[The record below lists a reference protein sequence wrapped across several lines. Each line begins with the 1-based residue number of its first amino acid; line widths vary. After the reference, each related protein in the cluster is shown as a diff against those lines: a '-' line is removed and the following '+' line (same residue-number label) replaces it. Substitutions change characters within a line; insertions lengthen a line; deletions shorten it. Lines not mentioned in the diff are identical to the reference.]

1 MKAFKKIISITLIVA
16 LIGVFYGC
24 NGDDTANKT
33 TQDPTAD
40 ADTAAINTAD
50 DLWGKKIGV
59 QLGTTGDIFASDYE
73 DAENASEAGNKPVSI
88 IERYNKGADAVLA
101 LAQGKLDCVIIDNEP
116 AKAFIEANKG
126 LKILEEE
133 FAVEQYAIAMKKG
146 SQLKDKINSAL
157 AELKADGTIDKIVK
171 NYIGDETKGKTP
183 YTSLEGI
190 ERTNGTL
197 TMGTEAQFPPYEFIE
212 NQKFVGI
219 DVDLAQAIADK
230 LKMTLKIEDMQFNG
244 IIDAINS
251 GKVDVG
257 IAAMTVTEDRLLT
270 VDFSDSYTTSTQV
283 MIVKK

>member
-1 MKAFKKIISITLIVA
+1 MKAIKKIISITLIIA

-24 NGDDTANKT
+24 KGDDSADKT
-33 TQDPTAD
+33 TENPTGNAN
-40 ADTAAINTAD
+40 AATIKSAD

-73 DAENASEAGNKPVSI
+73 DAEKASKAGDKPVAV

-116 AKAFIEANKG
+116 AKAFVAAKKG

-133 FAVEQYAIAMKKG
+133 FSVEEYAIAMKKG
-146 SQLKDKINSAL
+146 SELKSKINTAL
-157 AELKADGTIDKIVK
+157 AELKADGTIDKIIN

-183 YTSLEGI
+183 YTSPEGI
-190 ERTNGTL
+190 ERPNGTL
-197 TMGTEAQFPPYEFIE
+197 TIGTEAQFPPYEFIK

-219 DVDLAQAIADK
+219 DIDLAQAIADK
-230 LKMTLKIEDMQFNG
+230 LGMTLKIEDMQFNG

-257 IAAMTVTEDRLLT
+257 VAAMTVTEERLLT
-270 VDFSDSYTTSTQV
+270 VDFSDSYTISTQV
-283 MIVKK
+283 MIVKE

>member
-1 MKAFKKIISITLIVA
+1 MKAIKKIISITLIIA

-24 NGDDTANKT
+24 KGDDSADKT
-33 TQDPTAD
+33 TENPTGNAN
-40 ADTAAINTAD
+40 AATIKSAD

-73 DAENASEAGNKPVSI
+73 DAEKASKAGDKPVAV

-116 AKAFIEANKG
+116 AKAFVAAKKG

-133 FAVEQYAIAMKKG
+133 FSVEEYAIAMKR
-146 SQLKDKINSAL
+146 AL
-157 AELKADGTIDKIVK
+157 AELKADGTIDKIIN

-183 YTSLEGI
+183 YTSPEGI
-190 ERTNGTL
+190 ERPNGTL
-197 TMGTEAQFPPYEFIE
+197 TIGTEAQFPPYEFIK

-219 DVDLAQAIADK
+219 DIDLAQAIADK
-230 LKMTLKIEDMQFNG
+230 LGMTLKIEDMQFNG

-257 IAAMTVTEDRLLT
+257 VAAMTVTEERLLT
-270 VDFSDSYTTSTQV
+270 VDFSDSYTISTQV
-283 MIVKK
+283 MIVKE